1 MRQSP
6 HRLGEEAQSTVAET
20 TPQLTT
26 RLRAGFFFA
35 LSGVTSLRSDRR
47 NSVILWG
54 LSILPLLNLVPIP
67 CSNASALPVLDSE
80 TNNNNFG
87 PEPIP
92 KLARRTS
99 RSATDRPKLTGR
111 KAKIK

>member
-1 MRQSP
+1 RTRLRPIRQSP

-67 CSNASALPVLDSE
+67 CSNVSALPVLASE
-80 TNNNNFG
+80 TNTTILGQSQSRNWQEG
-87 PEPIP
+87 
-92 KLARRTS
+92 LQARQRAG
-99 RSATDRPKLTGR
+99 RS
-111 KAKIK
+111 